1 MSIDRSMRASDR
13 DRDTAAEI
21 LRDAYAAGRLNTE
34 EFSERSLTAYAARTW
49 GELDDLTAD
58 LPAPPPGALPSEIV
72 AMRSAARYINH
83 RKCVG
88 RAVSCLLLLLAGL
101 AGRVFPDAASM
112 VALAVLLALVIP
124 SWRDGPRSR

>member
-13 DRDTAAEI
+13 DRDKAAEI
-21 LRDAYAAGRLNTE
+21 LRDAYTAGRLNTE

-49 GELDDLTAD
+49 CELDDLTAD
-58 LPAPPPGALPSEIV
+58 LPAPPPGELPSEIV
-72 AMRSAARYINH
+72 AMRNAARYINY
-83 RKCVG
+83 RTCAG

-101 AGRVFPDAASM
+101 AGRVFPDAAWM

-124 SWRDGPRSR
+124 S

>member
-1 MSIDRSMRASDR
+1 MSIDRSMRAS

-34 EFSERSLTAYAARTW
+34 EFSERSLTAYASRTW

-58 LPAPPPGALPSEIV
+58 LPAPPPGGLPSEIV
-72 AMRSAARYINH
+72 AMRNAARSINY
-83 RKCVG
+83 RKCAG

-101 AGRVFPDAASM
+101 AGRVFPDAAWM